1 MELLARSHHLSH
13 VWTSCFRFRNLPT
26 LTHLAMYFRR
36 NNRDGDEC
44 VLIRQR
50 DVRGVVERTTVKSS
64 LVCPAGST
72 LKSGT
77 SFCMECPTGY
87 EYRYVVRD
95 HKVIGCRCVVSL
107 GRIHRIVV
115 LLLTNALLSFVS
127 CICRRN
133 KNDCY
138 RAAVV
143 LGPACDESE
152 YYVGVSG
159 GEDRCLQ
166 ICEAVG
172 AVNVGTYAFV
182 LSCVLVV
189 PLRRSDLSF
198 CWFTVGDVLLL
209 FTHSSVSFLFVL
221 LFLFV
226 V

>member
-1 MELLARSHHLSH
+1 ML
-13 VWTSCFRFRNLPT
+13 
-26 LTHLAMYFRR
+26 
-36 NNRDGDEC
+36 
-44 VLIRQR
+44 
-50 DVRGVVERTTVKSS
+50 
-64 LVCPAGST
+64 
-72 LKSGT
+72 
-77 SFCMECPTGY
+77 
-87 EYRYVVRD
+87 
-95 HKVIGCRCVVSL
+95 SL
-107 GRIHRIVV
+107 GRIHRILVS
-115 LLLTNALLSFVS
+115 LLTNTLLSFVP
-127 CICRRN
+127 CFCRADG
-133 KNDCY
+133 NDCY

-152 YYVGVSG
+152 FYVGVSD

-172 AVNVGTYAFV
+172 AVTVGTYAFV